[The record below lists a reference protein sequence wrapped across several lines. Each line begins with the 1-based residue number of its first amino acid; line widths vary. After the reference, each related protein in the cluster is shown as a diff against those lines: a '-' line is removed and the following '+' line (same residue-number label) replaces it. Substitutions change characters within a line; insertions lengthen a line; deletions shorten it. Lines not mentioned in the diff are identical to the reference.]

1 MSSELE
7 NQIKDDLF
15 RDKVIKFFSQYKKY
29 LITLLILLITIPSF
43 YHAFKAYE
51 RNKSEKILE
60 DYSKAIMMLS
70 NENLDEADKI
80 FTKLLNEKNESIM
93 ISSLNKII
101 EINLKKKNPKKNII
115 LIDDILNS
123 KKLSA
128 LNTELLKIKKAL
140 LIFDKADE
148 KTMLDLLNKNEKQSK
163 FYSLSMQILVDF
175 YISKN
180 ELSKANEIRKLVNEK
195 YSLCQIE
202 QTIELQAQYWKNTP
216 GAK

>member
-60 DYSKAIMMLS
+60 DYSKAIMMLG

-80 FTKLLNEKNESIM
+80 FTKLLNEKNEAIM

-115 LIDDILNS
+115 IIDDILNS

-148 KTMLDLLNKNEKQSK
+148 KTMLGLLNKNEKQSK

-180 ELSKANEIRKLVNEK
+180 ELSKANEIQKLVNEK
-195 YSLCQIE
+195 
-202 QTIELQAQYWKNTP
+202 
-216 GAK
+216 

>member
-60 DYSKAIMMLS
+60 DYSKAIMMLG

-80 FTKLLNEKNESIM
+80 FTKLLNEKNEAIM

-195 YSLCQIE
+195 
-202 QTIELQAQYWKNTP
+202 
-216 GAK
+216 

>member
-29 LITLLILLITIPSF
+29 LVTLLILLITIPSF

-80 FTKLLNEKNESIM
+80 FTKLLNEKNEAIL

-180 ELSKANEIRKLVNEK
+180 ELSKANEIQKLVNEK
-195 YSLCQIE
+195 
-202 QTIELQAQYWKNTP
+202 
-216 GAK
+216 

>member
-60 DYSKAIMMLS
+60 DYSKAIMMLG

-80 FTKLLNEKNESIM
+80 FTKLLNEKNEAIV

-128 LNTELLKIKKAL
+128 LNTDLLKIKKAL

-148 KTMLDLLNKNEKQSK
+148 KTMLDLLNKNDKQSK

-180 ELSKANEIRKLVNEK
+180 ELSKANEIQKLVNEK
-195 YSLCQIE
+195 
-202 QTIELQAQYWKNTP
+202 
-216 GAK
+216 

>member
-29 LITLLILLITIPSF
+29 LVTLLILLITIPSF

-60 DYSKAIMMLS
+60 DYSKAIMMLG

-80 FTKLLNEKNESIM
+80 FTKLLNEKNEAIM

-140 LIFDKADE
+140 LIFDKANE
-148 KTMLDLLNKNEKQSK
+148 KTMLDLLNKNDKQSK

-180 ELSKANEIRKLVNEK
+180 ELSKANEIQKLVNEK
-195 YSLCQIE
+195 
-202 QTIELQAQYWKNTP
+202 
-216 GAK
+216 

>member
-51 RNKSEKILE
+51 RNKSEKLLE

-80 FTKLLNEKNESIM
+80 FTKLLNEKNEAIQ

-115 LIDDILNS
+115 IIDDILNS

-180 ELSKANEIRKLVNEK
+180 EVSKANEIQKLVNEK
-195 YSLCQIE
+195 
-202 QTIELQAQYWKNTP
+202 
-216 GAK
+216 

>member
-1 MSSELE
+1 MCVLAPGDLRRWTVACREL
-7 NQIKDDLF
+7 QVPLPPV
-15 RDKVIKFFSQYKKY
+15 RSR
-29 LITLLILLITIPSF
+29 
-43 YHAFKAYE
+43 A
-51 RNKSEKILE
+51 RNYQAKSERF
-60 DYSKAIMMLS
+60 AIHAVRFPLFS
-70 NENLDEADKI
+70 PL
-80 FTKLLNEKNESIM
+80 
-93 ISSLNKII
+93 IS

-148 KTMLDLLNKNEKQSK
+148 KTMLDLLNKNDKQSK

-180 ELSKANEIRKLVNEK
+180 EVSKANEIQKLVNEK
-195 YSLCQIE
+195 
-202 QTIELQAQYWKNTP
+202 
-216 GAK
+216 

>member
-60 DYSKAIMMLS
+60 DYSKAIMMLG

-80 FTKLLNEKNESIM
+80 FTKLLNEKNEAIL

-148 KTMLDLLNKNEKQSK
+148 KTMLDLLNKNDKQSK

-180 ELSKANEIRKLVNEK
+180 ELSKANEIQKLVNEK
-195 YSLCQIE
+195 
-202 QTIELQAQYWKNTP
+202 
-216 GAK
+216 

>member
-29 LITLLILLITIPSF
+29 LVTLLILLITIPSF

-60 DYSKAIMMLS
+60 DYSKAILMLS
-70 NENLDEADKI
+70 IENLDEADKI
-80 FTKLLNEKNESIM
+80 FTKLLNEKNEAIM

-115 LIDDILNS
+115 IIDDILNS

-180 ELSKANEIRKLVNEK
+180 ELSKANEIQKLVNEK
-195 YSLCQIE
+195 
-202 QTIELQAQYWKNTP
+202 
-216 GAK
+216 

>member
-80 FTKLLNEKNESIM
+80 FTKLLNEKNEAIL

-115 LIDDILNS
+115 IIDDILNS

-148 KTMLDLLNKNEKQSK
+148 KTMLGLLNKNEKQSK

-180 ELSKANEIRKLVNEK
+180 ELSKANEIQKLVNEK
-195 YSLCQIE
+195 
-202 QTIELQAQYWKNTP
+202 
-216 GAK
+216 

>member
-60 DYSKAIMMLS
+60 DYSKAIMMLG

-80 FTKLLNEKNESIM
+80 FTKLLNEKNEAIM

-148 KTMLDLLNKNEKQSK
+148 KTMLDLLNKNDKQSK

-180 ELSKANEIRKLVNEK
+180 EVSKANEIQKLVNEK
-195 YSLCQIE
+195 
-202 QTIELQAQYWKNTP
+202 
-216 GAK
+216 

>member
-80 FTKLLNEKNESIM
+80 FTKLLNEKNESII

-115 LIDDILNS
+115 IIDDILNS

-148 KTMLDLLNKNEKQSK
+148 KTMLGLLNKNEKQSK

-195 YSLCQIE
+195 
-202 QTIELQAQYWKNTP
+202 
-216 GAK
+216 

>member
-70 NENLDEADKI
+70 NENLDKADEI
-80 FTKLLNEKNESIM
+80 FTKLLNEKNEAIM

-195 YSLCQIE
+195 
-202 QTIELQAQYWKNTP
+202 
-216 GAK
+216 

>member
-80 FTKLLNEKNESIM
+80 FTKLLNEKNEAIM

-115 LIDDILNS
+115 LIDDVLNS

-148 KTMLDLLNKNEKQSK
+148 KIMLDLLNKNEKQSK

-180 ELSKANEIRKLVNEK
+180 EVSKANEIQKLVNEK
-195 YSLCQIE
+195 
-202 QTIELQAQYWKNTP
+202 
-216 GAK
+216 

>member
-80 FTKLLNEKNESIM
+80 FTKLLNEKNEAIL

-180 ELSKANEIRKLVNEK
+180 ELSKANEIQKLVNEK
-195 YSLCQIE
+195 
-202 QTIELQAQYWKNTP
+202 
-216 GAK
+216 

>member
-80 FTKLLNEKNESIM
+80 FTKLLNEKNEAIM

-128 LNTELLKIKKAL
+128 LNTELLKIKKAF

-195 YSLCQIE
+195 
-202 QTIELQAQYWKNTP
+202 
-216 GAK
+216 

>member
-15 RDKVIKFFSQYKKY
+15 RDKIIKFFSQYKKY
-29 LITLLILLITIPSF
+29 LVTLLILIITIPSL

-60 DYSKAIMMLS
+60 DYSQAIMQLS

-80 FTKLLNEKNESIM
+80 FTKLLNEKNEAII

-148 KTMLDLLNKNEKQSK
+148 KKMLDLLNKNEKQSK

-180 ELSKANEIRKLVNEK
+180 EVSKANEIQKLVNEK
-195 YSLCQIE
+195 
-202 QTIELQAQYWKNTP
+202 
-216 GAK
+216 

>member
-1 MSSELE
+1 
-7 NQIKDDLF
+7 
-15 RDKVIKFFSQYKKY
+15 
-29 LITLLILLITIPSF
+29 
-43 YHAFKAYE
+43 
-51 RNKSEKILE
+51 
-60 DYSKAIMMLS
+60 
-70 NENLDEADKI
+70 
-80 FTKLLNEKNESIM
+80 M

-180 ELSKANEIRKLVNEK
+180 EVSKANEIQKLVNEK
-195 YSLCQIE
+195 
-202 QTIELQAQYWKNTP
+202 
-216 GAK
+216 

>member
-80 FTKLLNEKNESIM
+80 FTKLLNEKNEAIM

-180 ELSKANEIRKLVNEK
+180 ELSKANEIQKLVNEK
-195 YSLCQIE
+195 
-202 QTIELQAQYWKNTP
+202 
-216 GAK
+216 

>member
-60 DYSKAIMMLS
+60 DYSKAIMMLG

-80 FTKLLNEKNESIM
+80 FTKLLNEKNEATM

-115 LIDDILNS
+115 IIDDILNS

-180 ELSKANEIRKLVNEK
+180 ELSKANEIQKLVNEK
-195 YSLCQIE
+195 
-202 QTIELQAQYWKNTP
+202 
-216 GAK
+216 

>member
-1 MSSELE
+1 MSLELE

-29 LITLLILLITIPSF
+29 LVTLLILLITIPSF

-60 DYSKAIMMLS
+60 DYSKAIMMLG

-80 FTKLLNEKNESIM
+80 FTKLLNEKNEAIL

-148 KTMLDLLNKNEKQSK
+148 KTMLGLLNKNEKQSK

-195 YSLCQIE
+195 
-202 QTIELQAQYWKNTP
+202 
-216 GAK
+216 

>member
-1 MSSELE
+1 MSYKKKYLLIMSSELE

-15 RDKVIKFFSQYKKY
+15 RDKIIKFFSQYKKY
-29 LITLLILLITIPSF
+29 LVTLLILLITIPSL

-60 DYSKAIMMLS
+60 DYSQAIMQFN

-80 FTKLLNEKNESIM
+80 FTKLLNEKNEAIM

-101 EINLKKKNPKKNII
+101 EINLKKKNPNKNII
-115 LIDDILNS
+115 LIDGILNS

-128 LNTELLKIKKAL
+128 LNTDLLKIKKAL

-148 KTMLDLLNKNEKQSK
+148 KSMLDLLNKNERQSK

-180 ELSKANEIRKLVNEK
+180 EVSKANEIQKLVNEK
-195 YSLCQIE
+195 
-202 QTIELQAQYWKNTP
+202 
-216 GAK
+216 

>member
-29 LITLLILLITIPSF
+29 LVTLLILLITIPSF

-60 DYSKAIMMLS
+60 DYSKAMMMLS

-80 FTKLLNEKNESIM
+80 FTKLLNEKNEAIM

-115 LIDDILNS
+115 IIDDILNS

-148 KTMLDLLNKNEKQSK
+148 KTMLDQLNKNEKQSK

-180 ELSKANEIRKLVNEK
+180 EVSKANEIQKLVNEK
-195 YSLCQIE
+195 
-202 QTIELQAQYWKNTP
+202 
-216 GAK
+216 

>member
-80 FTKLLNEKNESIM
+80 FTKLLNEKNEAIM

-115 LIDDILNS
+115 IIDDILNS

-148 KTMLDLLNKNEKQSK
+148 KTMLDLLNKNDKQSK

-180 ELSKANEIRKLVNEK
+180 ELSKANEIQKLVNEK
-195 YSLCQIE
+195 
-202 QTIELQAQYWKNTP
+202 
-216 GAK
+216 

>member
-29 LITLLILLITIPSF
+29 LVTLLILLITIPSF
-43 YHAFKAYE
+43 YHAFKVYE

-60 DYSKAIMMLS
+60 DYSKAIMMLG

-80 FTKLLNEKNESIM
+80 FTKLLNEKNEAIL

-148 KTMLDLLNKNEKQSK
+148 KTMLGLLNKNEKQSK

-180 ELSKANEIRKLVNEK
+180 ELSKANEIQKLVNEK
-195 YSLCQIE
+195 
-202 QTIELQAQYWKNTP
+202 
-216 GAK
+216 

>member
-80 FTKLLNEKNESIM
+80 FTKLLNEKNEAIM

-101 EINLKKKNPKKNII
+101 EINLKKKNPEKNII
-115 LIDDILNS
+115 LLDDILNS

-140 LIFDKADE
+140 LIFDKTDE
-148 KTMLDLLNKNEKQSK
+148 KTMLGLLNKNEKQSK
-163 FYSLSMQILVDF
+163 FYSLSMQILADF

-195 YSLCQIE
+195 
-202 QTIELQAQYWKNTP
+202 
-216 GAK
+216 

>member
-29 LITLLILLITIPSF
+29 LVTLLILLITIPSF
-43 YHAFKAYE
+43 YHVFKAYE

-60 DYSKAIMMLS
+60 DYSKAIMMLG

-80 FTKLLNEKNESIM
+80 FTKLLNEKNEAIL

-101 EINLKKKNPKKNII
+101 EINLKKKNHKKNII

-180 ELSKANEIRKLVNEK
+180 ELLKTNEIQKLVNEK
-195 YSLCQIE
+195 
-202 QTIELQAQYWKNTP
+202 
-216 GAK
+216 

>member
-60 DYSKAIMMLS
+60 DYSKAIMMLG

-80 FTKLLNEKNESIM
+80 FTKLLNEKNEAIL

-148 KTMLDLLNKNEKQSK
+148 KTMLDLLNKNDKQSK

-195 YSLCQIE
+195 
-202 QTIELQAQYWKNTP
+202 
-216 GAK
+216 

>member
-80 FTKLLNEKNESIM
+80 FTKLLNEKNEAIL

-180 ELSKANEIRKLVNEK
+180 ELSKANEIQKLVN
-195 YSLCQIE
+195 
-202 QTIELQAQYWKNTP
+202 
-216 GAK
+216 AK